1 MNIAIEITDV
11 SKRFGPVTAVDALNL
26 RIEEGAFVG
35 LLGRN
40 GAGKST
46 IINMATGLLTPSA
59 GRIRVLGLDIKHK
72 AIAIKGQIGVMPQ
85 DEGQLDCLTGP
96 QYLDLVG
103 RLYGLTREVIEGRR
117 QELFG
122 TLELE
127 PEPGALIREYSYGMR
142 KKLALCA
149 ALVHGPKVLF
159 LDEPFEGIDPL
170 TARTIKEILLRL
182 QKKGVT
188 VLMSSHMIE
197 VVERL
202 CPVIIII
209 ERGRLVCSGSLED
222 IRAEHGDGASLESL
236 FVELMGGA
244 RQGELSWL

>member
-1 MNIAIEITDV
+1 MNIAIEFDQV
-11 SKRFGPVTAVDALNL
+11 SKRFGPVSAVDALDL
-26 RIEEGAFVG
+26 QIEEGAFVG

-46 IINMATGLLTPSA
+46 LINMATGLLTPTA
-59 GRIRVLGLDIKHK
+59 GRIGVLGLDIRHR
-72 AIAIKGQIGVMPQ
+72 AIEIKGQIGVMPQ
-85 DEGQLDCLTGP
+85 DAGQLDCLTGP

-103 RLYGLTREVIEGRR
+103 RLYGLTSTVVEERR
-117 QELFG
+117 QELFD
-122 TLELE
+122 TLDLA

-149 ALVHGPKVLF
+149 ALVHGPRVVF
-159 LDEPFEGIDPL
+159 LDEPFEGIDPV
-170 TARTIKEILLRL
+170 TARTIKEILLGL
-182 QKKGVT
+182 QVKGVT

-202 CPVIIII
+202 CPLIAII
-209 ERGRLVCSGSLED
+209 ERGRLVCSGTLEE
-222 IRAEHGDGASLESL
+222 IRAEHGSGGSLESL

-244 RQGELSWL
+244 RKGELSWL